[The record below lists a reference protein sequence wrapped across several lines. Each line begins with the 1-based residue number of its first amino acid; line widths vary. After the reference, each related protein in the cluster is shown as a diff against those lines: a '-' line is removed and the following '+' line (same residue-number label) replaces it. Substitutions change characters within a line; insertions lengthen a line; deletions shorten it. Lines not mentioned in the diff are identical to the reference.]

1 MERVSKEW
9 DINEETPPQFQK
21 TVNTLIETLIKPEL
35 FKQDLLFSLLL
46 LLMKENDFRL
56 LKGIGSDTISIVDY
70 IVLMK
75 RCKTL
80 HEAIFLLKGYE
91 NVTVKL
97 IMSPINDI
105 ILINAT
111 LLEICAETYSI
122 CFLIGRYFIAQG
134 SAFNIP
140 TSFANIDELSII
152 FKDKIIAPIKN
163 TILNYNST
171 PGCALCGL
179 PVDILHLILI
189 RLPLKD
195 VLNLSESCKRINGIV
210 NEDCLWSHLYGR
222 DFPGK
227 HKCDEKGW
235 RDMYKELYALRLKE
249 EREREMRS
257 SVRPVD
263 RIDRFM
269 PRNFTAD
276 SRWEVIL

>member
-1 MERVSKEW
+1 METISKEW
-9 DINEETPPQFQK
+9 DINEETPLQFQE
-21 TVNTLIETLIKPEL
+21 TVNTLIEMLIKPEC

-46 LLMKENDFRL
+46 VLMKENDFQL
-56 LKGIGSDTISIVDY
+56 LREIGNDTISIVDY

-75 RCKTL
+75 RCKTI
-80 HEAIFLLKGYE
+80 HEAVFLLKGYE
-91 NVTVKL
+91 NITVKL
-97 IMSPINDI
+97 IMSPMHDV

-111 LLEICAETYSI
+111 LLEICAETYST
-122 CFLIGRYFIAQG
+122 CFPISRYFISRG
-134 SAFNIP
+134 SAFNMP
-140 TSFANIDELSII
+140 TSFANIDEFAIL
-152 FKDKIIAPIKN
+152 FKDKIIAPITN

-210 NEDCLWSHLYGR
+210 NEDCLWSHFYGR

-227 HKCDEKGW
+227 HKCGEKGW
-235 RDMYKELYALRLKE
+235 RDMYKEVYSQKLKE
-249 EREREMRS
+249 EREREMLNTEER
-257 SVRPVD
+257 D
-263 RIDRFM
+263 DRFM
-269 PRNFTAD
+269 LRNFTAN

>member
-9 DINEETPPQFQK
+9 DINEETPPRFRE
-21 TVNTLIETLIKPEL
+21 TVNTLIETLIKPEC

-46 LLMKENDFRL
+46 VLMKENDFRL
-56 LKGIGSDTISIVDY
+56 LREIGNGAISIVDY

-75 RCKTL
+75 KCKTT
-80 HEAIFLLKGYE
+80 HEAVLLLKGYE
-91 NVTVKL
+91 NITVKL
-97 IMSPINDI
+97 IMSPMNDV

-111 LLEICAETYSI
+111 LLEICAETYST
-122 CFLIGRYFIAQG
+122 CFPIGRYFISRG

-140 TSFANIDELSII
+140 TSFANVDELSIL
-152 FKDKIIAPIKN
+152 FKDKIVAPIKN

-179 PVDILHLILI
+179 PIDVLHLILI

-227 HKCDEKGW
+227 HKCEEKGW
-235 RDMYKELYALRLKE
+235 RDMYKEVYSFKLKE
-249 EREREMRS
+249 ERERQMLTTAL
-257 SVRPVD
+257 SVERV
-263 RIDRFM
+263 DRFM

>member
-1 MERVSKEW
+1 MAKVSKEW
-9 DINEETPPQFQK
+9 DINEETPSQFQE
-21 TVNTLIETLIKPEL
+21 TVNTLIETLIKPEC

-46 LLMKENDFRL
+46 VLMKENDFRL
-56 LKGIGSDTISIVDY
+56 LKEIGKDTISIVDY

-75 RCKTL
+75 RCKTIY
-80 HEAIFLLKGYE
+80 EAVLLLKGYE
-91 NVTVKL
+91 NITVKL
-97 IMSPINDI
+97 IMSPMNDI

-111 LLEICAETYSI
+111 LLEICAETYST
-122 CFLIGRYFIAQG
+122 CFPIGRYFISRG

-140 TSFANIDELSII
+140 TSFANIDELSILI
-152 FKDKIIAPIKN
+152 KDNIIAPVKN

-222 DFPGK
+222 DFPGA
-227 HKCDEKGW
+227 HKCEEKGW
-235 RDMYKELYALRLKE
+235 RDMYKEVYCLKLKE
-249 EREREMRS
+249 ERERQMLSAVLSMER
-257 SVRPVD
+257 V
-263 RIDRFM
+263 DRFM
-269 PRNFTAD
+269 PGNFTAD

>member
-1 MERVSKEW
+1 METISKEW
-9 DINEETPPQFQK
+9 DINEETPPQFRD
-21 TVNTLIETLIKPEL
+21 TVNTLIEMLIKPEL

-46 LLMKENDFRL
+46 VLMKENDFQL
-56 LKGIGSDTISIVDY
+56 LREIGNDTISIVDY

-75 RCKTL
+75 RCKTMY
-80 HEAIFLLKGYE
+80 EAVLLLKGYE
-91 NVTVKL
+91 NITVKL
-97 IMSPINDI
+97 IMSPMNDI

-111 LLEICAETYSI
+111 LLEISTETYST
-122 CFLIGRYFIAQG
+122 CLSIGRYFISRG
-134 SAFNIP
+134 SAFNMP
-140 TSFANIDELSII
+140 TSFANIDELSIL
-152 FKDKIIAPIKN
+152 FKDKIITPIKN

-189 RLPLKD
+189 RLPLID

-227 HKCDEKGW
+227 QKSGEKGW
-235 RDMYKELYALRLKE
+235 KDMYKEVYSYKLKE
-249 EREREMRS
+249 AREREMLSTVER
-257 SVRPVD
+257 V
-263 RIDRFM
+263 DRFM
-269 PRNFTAD
+269 PRNFTPN

>member
-1 MERVSKEW
+1 MERVPKEW
-9 DINEETPPQFQK
+9 DINKETPPQFQE

-46 LLMKENDFRL
+46 VLMKENDFRL
-56 LKGIGSDTISIVDY
+56 LKEIGNDTISIVDY

-75 RCKTL
+75 RCKTI
-80 HEAIFLLKGYE
+80 HEAVLLLRGYE
-91 NVTVKL
+91 NITVKL
-97 IMSPINDI
+97 IMSPMNDV

-111 LLEICAETYSI
+111 LLEISSQTYST
-122 CFLIGRYFIAQG
+122 CFPIGRYFMSRG
-134 SAFNIP
+134 STFNIP
-140 TSFANIDELSII
+140 TSFANIDQLSIL
-152 FKDKIIAPIKN
+152 FKDKIITPIKN
-163 TILNYNST
+163 TILKYNSV

-195 VLNLSESCKRINGIV
+195 VLNLSASCKRINGIV

-227 HKCDEKGW
+227 HKCEEKGW
-235 RDMYKELYALRLKE
+235 RDMYKEVYFLKLKE
-249 EREREMRS
+249 EREREILNMVL
-257 SVRPVD
+257 SVERV
-263 RIDRFM
+263 DRFM